1 MGYLTAQ
8 SLCAALI
15 VATLFYI
22 VRALTS
28 PLSKIPGPA
37 ISQFTAL
44 VLRWHEFNACRT
56 SYVHSLHL
64 KYGPV
69 VRLAPNEVSFTSYD
83 ALKEI
88 YGSAGSGYD
97 KSEFYNLFKVLGR
110 RTMFS
115 SLDKAN
121 VQLGTSL
128 EARLD
133 YR

>member
-1 MGYLTAQ
+1 MGYLTVQ
-8 SLCAALI
+8 SLCAVSL
-15 VATLFYI
+15 VATLLYI
-22 VRALTS
+22 VKALTS

-37 ISQFTAL
+37 ISRYTAL
-44 VLRWHEFNACRT
+44 VLRWHEFKACRT

-69 VRLAPNEVSFTSYD
+69 VRLAPNEVSFTSYE

-97 KSEFYNLFKVLGR
+97 KSKFYDLFKVLGR

-121 VQLGTSL
+121 VQLDTAL
-128 EARLD
+128 EATLNHC
-133 YR
+133 